1 MARWARA
8 NDVEV
13 TQIMASAQIPL
24 RRLPAQVSIREV
36 GPRDGLQNE
45 DVILT
50 TEQKVQLIN
59 RLSASGLKF
68 IEVGAFVRP
77 QNVPQM
83 ADTAE
88 VFARIERQ
96 PGVVYSAIAP
106 NAIGARRAVAAGADS
121 VQVFLSASE
130 SHNQSNVNMSIAQSL
145 AQAAEIAAIV
155 TGAGRLFDGVLS
167 VVFGCPFEGDVPVER
182 VIELSGRLLDLGA
195 AQITFGDTT
204 GMGHPRL
211 VQELALAFRERYPR
225 AQLRLHPHSARGA
238 GLANVLAALEVGVE
252 RFDASVGGIGGCPF
266 APGAPGNICS
276 EDLVHMLHEMGVETG
291 IDLRELIACART
303 IEALLGHEVPGQTI
317 KAGICKHLP
326 ADGGPRVEREE
337 AAGRDKVTR

>member
-1 MARWARA
+1 M
-8 NDVEV
+8 E
-13 TQIMASAQIPL
+13 SPHIPL
-24 RRLPAQVSIREV
+24 RRLPARVSIREV

-50 TEQKVQLIN
+50 AEQKVQLIN
-59 RLSASGLKF
+59 RLSTTGFEF

-88 VFARIERQ
+88 VFARIARQ

-106 NAIGARRAVAAGADS
+106 NAIGAQRAVAAGADA
-121 VQVFLSASE
+121 VQIFLSASE

-145 AQAAEIAAIV
+145 AQAAEIATIV

-167 VVFGCPFEGDVPVER
+167 VAFGCPFEGDVPIER
-182 VIELSGRLLDLGA
+182 VLDLSGHLLDLGA
-195 AQITFGDTT
+195 AQITLGDTT

-211 VQELALAFRERYPR
+211 VQELALAFRARFPR
-225 AQLRLHPHSARGA
+225 AHLRLHPHSARGA
-238 GLANVLAALEVGVE
+238 GLANVLAALEVGVD
-252 RFDASVGGIGGCPF
+252 RFDASAGGIGGCPF

-276 EDLVHMLHEMGVETG
+276 EDLVHMLHEMGVATG
-291 IDLRELIACART
+291 IDLPKLIECARML
-303 IEALLGHEVPGQTI
+303 EGLLDHEVPGQTI

-326 ADGGPRVEREE
+326 ADGSPRPAISHVVEIEL
-337 AAGRDKVTR
+337 